1 MPPTVHSMPKKKK
14 PSFDLGDA
22 ALQAYDEDGHSS
34 SPKRTSRTAPSLKS
48 PKSNIQQTSRATK
61 RQCKPWNISPPQRPE
76 TDPSVARIIDWIDAQ
91 SALTSQPF
99 SSVPDDLSV
108 ECNADRP
115 SIEEKSLRVTSASL
129 LSNDSTESEMSQSCI
144 SSQSDRSAVV
154 KPTDPD
160 FETLLEDRGIYALS
174 RNAPE
179 PTNITE
185 VRGALGSTRK
195 SPGPSDD
202 SAENFPRRV
211 RKSVNEGGAMQALL
225 SAILLR
231 FPVSMLCRNG
241 DLLFTP
247 SIRRAVPWVLRN
259 GAMGPPPAAATKDLF

>member
-1 MPPTVHSMPKKKK
+1 MPRKKRKL
-14 PSFDLGDA
+14 SFDLGDA
-22 ALQAYDEDGHSS
+22 ALPAYDEVGHSA
-34 SPKRTSRTAPSLKS
+34 SPKRTSCTAPSLKR
-48 PKSNIQQTSRATK
+48 PKSNIEQISRATK
-61 RQCKPWNISPPQRPE
+61 RQCKPWSISPPQRPE
-76 TDPSVARIIDWIDAQ
+76 TDPSAARIIDWIDAQ

-144 SSQSDRSAVV
+144 SSQSDRSDVV

-160 FETLLEDRGIYALS
+160 FETLLKDRGIYALS

-202 SAENFPRRV
+202 STENFPRRV

-247 SIRRAVPWVLRN
+247 SIRRVVPWVLRN